1 MNSPKLYVLV
11 GVPAS
16 GKSTWISNQDWIDN
30 CVIVSTDVYVEKF
43 ARRLKSS
50 YSGVFELVMN
60 RAIRLMMRK
69 VNKAKSENKDIVW
82 DQTSTTVASR
92 KRKFRVLPNYY
103 PIAVVFK
110 TPDMLELTRRLNNR
124 PGKVIPQKVMKDMI
138 DNFVMPSL
146 EEGFKEIWFAE

>member
-16 GKSTWISNQDWIDN
+16 GKSTWISNQDWIGD
-30 CVIVSTDVYVEKF
+30 CVVVSTDTYVEKF
-43 ARRLKSS
+43 ARRLKST
-50 YSGVFELVMN
+50 YSGVFNLVME

-69 VNKAKSENKDIVW
+69 VNKAKRENKDIVW

-92 KRKFRVLPNYY
+92 KRKFKVLPNYY

-110 TPDMLELTRRLNNR
+110 TPDMIELNRRLNSR
-124 PGKVIPQKVMKDMI
+124 PGKIIPQHVINDMI
-138 DNFVMPSL
+138 NNFVMPSV
-146 EEGFKEIWFAE
+146 EEGFQEVWFAE

>member
-16 GKSTWISNQDWIDN
+16 GKSTWISNQDWIGD
-30 CVIVSTDVYVEKF
+30 CVVVSTDVYVEKF
-43 ARRLKSS
+43 ARRLKST
-50 YSGVFELVMN
+50 YSGVFNLVME

-69 VNKAKSENKDIVW
+69 VNKAKRENKDIVW

-92 KRKFRVLPNYY
+92 KRKFKVLPNYY

-110 TPDMLELTRRLNNR
+110 TPDMIELNRRLNSR
-124 PGKVIPQKVMKDMI
+124 PGKIIPQHVINDMI
-138 DNFVMPSL
+138 NNFVMPSV
-146 EEGFKEIWFAE
+146 EEGFQEVWFAE